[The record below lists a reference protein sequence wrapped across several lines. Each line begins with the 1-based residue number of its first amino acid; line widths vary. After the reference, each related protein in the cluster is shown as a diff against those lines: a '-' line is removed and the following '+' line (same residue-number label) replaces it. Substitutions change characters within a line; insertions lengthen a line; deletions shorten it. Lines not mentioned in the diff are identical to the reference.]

1 MSYGRLEI
9 NLLPAELLP
18 GPTVRYS
25 LLLNVLL
32 ITVVVAY
39 IVIDAYMGW
48 LKLQSAQ
55 DERASLDAQKVAKI
69 HILNDY
75 NELVTLS
82 EKIARHGR
90 LIAMAST
97 DYVDMP
103 VLLDRIAHI
112 LPDGVYIESVTNQ
125 RTNVRGGP
133 VNLSIALKSS
143 RQDADLVVT
152 TLRAFKQDEL
162 FSNCFMAGTN
172 AEEESLKPLMEKQ
185 GLNWDASGP
194 LVPSNIIAD
203 QYLIHISATL
213 LRPLGGID
221 LPASYDETAQ
231 LASLDKP
238 SVAPE
243 ITPTAQP
250 AEESEQ
256 PAENTEEAS

>member
-9 NLLPAELLP
+9 NLLPTELLP
-18 GPTVRYS
+18 GPTVRYPM
-25 LLLNVLL
+25 LLNVFL
-32 ITVVVAY
+32 IAALIAY
-39 IVIDAYMGW
+39 IVIDAYIGW
-48 LKLQSAQ
+48 IKLQSAQ
-55 DERASLDAQKVAKI
+55 DARASLEVQKEAKVQV
-69 HILNDY
+69 LNDY

-82 EKIARHGR
+82 ERISRHGR

-97 DYVDMP
+97 DYIDMP

-112 LPDGVYIESVTNQ
+112 LPDSVYIESVTNQ

-133 VNLSIALKSS
+133 VNLDIALKSS

-172 AEEESLKPLMEKQ
+172 AEEESLKPLMEKHDI
-185 GLNWDASGP
+185 NWDASGP
-194 LVPSNIIAD
+194 LVPSNIVAD
-203 QYLIHISATL
+203 QYLIHINATL
-213 LRPLGGID
+213 TRPLGGID

-231 LASLDKP
+231 LANLDRP

-250 AEESEQ
+250 DSQ
-256 PAENTEEAS
+256 PGQSAENTEEAS